1 LIVKRTQ
8 WLIAGGAMLLVVLI
22 LSLGNFTPQKKE
34 NPNAGTDISAPETR
48 AAISIDTILALAEGQ
63 LTMAQ
68 KNRLTSLK
76 NKKNTDSSSQLAV
89 YHSLAHFWSDSVGIF
104 EPYAWY
110 EAEAARLEKSEK
122 SLTFAARLF
131 LDNLQSDENPTRR
144 QWKALQAKDLFERS
158 LNINPN
164 NDSARVGLGA
174 CYLFGN
180 VSSNPMEGIA
190 KIREVLAKDSTN
202 LYAQLMLVRGSLLSG
217 QYDKGIS
224 RLNTVLALAPENVEA
239 TLLMADLQERT
250 GNKKLAI
257 DWYQKSIALIPS
269 EEIKAA
275 IRDRINELNK

>member
-1 LIVKRTQ
+1 VKRTQ
-8 WLIAGGAMLLVVLI
+8 WLIAGGALLLVLLLV
-22 LSLGNFTPQKKE
+22 SLGNFTPEKK
-34 NPNAGTDISAPETR
+34 PIPSAPATLD
-48 AAISIDTILALAEGQ
+48 ASSGQASISIDTILALAKGQ
-63 LTMAQ
+63 LTEAQ
-68 KNRLTSLK
+68 KNRFALLQARK
-76 NKKNTDSSSQLAV
+76 VTDEAGQLAV
-89 YHSLAHFWSDSVGIF
+89 YHDMAHFWRDTVGIF

-158 LNINPN
+158 LNINPD

-180 VSSNPMEGIA
+180 VSANPMEGIA

-224 RLNTVLALAPENVEA
+224 RLNTVLKLAPDNVEA

-250 GNKKLAI
+250 GNIKLAI
-257 DWYQKSIALIPS
+257 DWYQKSISLIPS

>member
-1 LIVKRTQ
+1 MKTPQ
-8 WLIAGGAMLLVVLI
+8 WILAGSALLLVAL
-22 LSLGNFTPQKKE
+22 LLLFGNFVPKKE
-34 NPNAGTDISAPETR
+34 TATTPSSTGANQMAP
-48 AAISIDTILALAEGQ
+48 AISIDTILTLASARLNEQQKQRLALIQG
-63 LTMAQ
+63 
-68 KNRLTSLK
+68 KNV
-76 NKKNTDSSSQLAV
+76 TDENGQLAV
-89 YHSLAHFWSDSVGIF
+89 YHDLAHFWRDTVGIF

-122 SLTFAARLF
+122 TLTFAARLF
-131 LDNLQSDENPTRR
+131 LDNLQSDDNPTSR

-158 LNINPN
+158 LTINPN

-180 VSSNPMEGIA
+180 ISTNPMEGIT

-224 RLNTVLALAPENVEA
+224 RLNTVLGLAPDNVEA

-250 GNKKLAI
+250 GNKKLAV
-257 DWYQKSIALIPS
+257 DWYQKSIRLIPS

-275 IRDRINELNK
+275 IRERINELNK

>member
-1 LIVKRTQ
+1 MKTPQ
-8 WLIAGGAMLLVVLI
+8 WILAGSALLLVVL
-22 LSLGNFTPQKKE
+22 LLLFGNFVPEKK
-34 NPNAGTDISAPETR
+34 PVPVSPSAGADQMAPS
-48 AAISIDTILALAEGQ
+48 ISIDTIL
-63 LTMAQ
+63 TMAVGRLNEKQ
-68 KNRLTSLK
+68 KQRLDLIQNQNVSDQTG
-76 NKKNTDSSSQLAV
+76 QLAV
-89 YHSLAHFWSDSVGIF
+89 YHDLAHFWRDSAGIF

-122 SLTFAARLF
+122 TLTFAARLF
-131 LDNLQSDENPTRR
+131 LDNLQSDDNPTSR

-158 LNINPN
+158 LTINPN

-180 VSSNPMEGIA
+180 ISANPMEGIA

-224 RLNTVLALAPENVEA
+224 RLNTVLGLAPENVEA

-257 DWYQKSIALIPS
+257 EWYQKSIRLIPA

-275 IRDRINELNK
+275 IRERINELNK

>member
-1 LIVKRTQ
+1 MDAS
-8 WLIAGGAMLLVVLI
+8 AGQA
-22 LSLGNFTPQKKE
+22 S
-34 NPNAGTDISAPETR
+34 
-48 AAISIDTILALAEGQ
+48 ISIDTILALANGQ
-63 LTMAQ
+63 LTEAQ
-68 KNRLTSLK
+68 KNRFALLQARK
-76 NKKNTDSSSQLAV
+76 VTDEAGQLAV
-89 YHSLAHFWSDSVGIF
+89 YHDMAHFWRDTVGIF

-158 LNINPN
+158 LNINPD

-180 VSSNPMEGIA
+180 VSANPMEGIA

-224 RLNTVLALAPENVEA
+224 RLNTVLKLAPDNVEA

-257 DWYQKSIALIPS
+257 DWYQKSISLIPA

>member
-1 LIVKRTQ
+1 MKRTQ
-8 WLIAGGAMLLVVLI
+8 WLIAGGALLLVVLI

-34 NPNAGTDISAPETR
+34 NLNTGAAESALEQQ

-63 LTMAQ
+63 LTEAQ
-68 KNRLTSLK
+68 KIRFAALK
-76 NKKNTDSSSQLAV
+76 NKKTVDSSSQLAV
-89 YHSLAHFWSDSVGIF
+89 YHSLAHFWRDTVGIF

-158 LNINPN
+158 LNINPD

-180 VSSNPMEGIA
+180 VSTNPMEGIA

-217 QYDKGIS
+217 QYDKGIG
-224 RLNTVLALAPENVEA
+224 RLTTVLALAPDNVEA

-275 IRDRINELNK
+275 IRERINELKK

>member
-1 LIVKRTQ
+1 MKRTQ
-8 WLIAGGAMLLVVLI
+8 WLIAGGSLLLVLLI
-22 LSLGNFTPQKKE
+22 VSLGNFVPEKKLPPPVAAMGAAS
-34 NPNAGTDISAPETR
+34 NPP
-48 AAISIDTILALAEGQ
+48 AITIDTILALAEGQ
-63 LTMAQ
+63 LSAEQ
-68 KNRLTSLK
+68 KTIFASLR
-76 NKKNTDSSSQLAV
+76 NKKVADEPGQLAV
-89 YHSLAHFWSDSVGIF
+89 YHDLAHFWRDSVGIF

-158 LNINPN
+158 LNINPD

-180 VSSNPMEGIA
+180 VSANPMEGIA

-224 RLNTVLALAPENVEA
+224 RLNTVLAIAPDNVEA
-239 TLLMADLQERT
+239 SLLMADLQERT

-257 DWYQKSIALIPS
+257 DWYQKSISLIPS

-275 IRDRINELNK
+275 IRERINELKK

>member
-1 LIVKRTQ
+1 MKKIQ
-8 WLIAGGAMLLVVLI
+8 WLLAGGSLLLVILI
-22 LSLGNFTPQKKE
+22 LVFGNFKPEKKATPAVSAE
-34 NPNAGTDISAPETR
+34 SADIRS
-48 AAISIDTILALAEGQ
+48 AAITIDTLLALAENQ
-63 LTMAQ
+63 LTAEQ
-68 KNRLTSLK
+68 KTRFAFLK
-76 NKKNTDSSSQLAV
+76 NKKATDDASQLAV
-89 YHSLAHFWSDSVGIF
+89 YHDLAHFWRDTVGIF

-158 LNINPN
+158 LNINPD

-180 VSSNPMEGIA
+180 VSANPMEGIA
-190 KIREVLAKDSTN
+190 KIREVLVKDSTN

-224 RLNTVLALAPENVEA
+224 RLNTVLGLAPDNVEA

-257 DWYQKSIALIPS
+257 DWYQKSIRLIPS
-269 EEIKAA
+269 EDIKAA
-275 IRDRINELNK
+275 IRDRINELKK

>member
-1 LIVKRTQ
+1 MKRTQ
-8 WLIAGGAMLLVVLI
+8 WLLAGGALLLVSLI
-22 LSLGNFTPQKKE
+22 VTFGNFVPEKKATTPTAAAMG
-34 NPNAGTDISAPETR
+34 PNATSP
-48 AAISIDTILALAEGQ
+48 AISIDTILALAVSQ
-63 LTMAQ
+63 LTEAQ
-68 KNRLTSLK
+68 KISFSNLK
-76 NKKNTDSSSQLAV
+76 DKKVTDEAGQLAV
-89 YHSLAHFWSDSVGIF
+89 YHDLAHFWRDTIGIF

-275 IRDRINELNK
+275 IRDRINELKK

>member
-1 LIVKRTQ
+1 MDAS
-8 WLIAGGAMLLVVLI
+8 AGQA
-22 LSLGNFTPQKKE
+22 S
-34 NPNAGTDISAPETR
+34 
-48 AAISIDTILALAEGQ
+48 ISIDTILALAKGQ
-63 LTMAQ
+63 LTEAQ
-68 KNRLTSLK
+68 KNRFALLQARK
-76 NKKNTDSSSQLAV
+76 VTDEAGQLAV
-89 YHSLAHFWSDSVGIF
+89 YHDMAHFWRDTVGIF

-158 LNINPN
+158 LNINPD

-180 VSSNPMEGIA
+180 VSANPMEGIA

-224 RLNTVLALAPENVEA
+224 RLNTVLKLAPDNVEA

-257 DWYQKSIALIPS
+257 DWYQKSISLIPA

>member
-1 LIVKRTQ
+1 MKRTQ
-8 WLIAGGAMLLVVLI
+8 WLLAGGALLLVFLI
-22 LSLGNFTPQKKE
+22 LSLGNFVPEKKTIAPSAAMG
-34 NPNAGTDISAPETR
+34 PNESPS
-48 AAISIDTILALAEGQ
+48 AISIDTIMALALTQ
-63 LTMAQ
+63 LTEDQ
-68 KNRLTSLK
+68 KTRFNTLK
-76 NKKNTDSSSQLAV
+76 DKKVTGQAGQLAV
-89 YHSLAHFWSDSVGIF
+89 YHDLAHFWRDTVGIF

-158 LNINPN
+158 LNINPD

-180 VSSNPMEGIA
+180 VSTNPMEGIA

-224 RLNTVLALAPENVEA
+224 RLNTVLGLAPENVEA

-250 GNKKLAI
+250 GNKKLAVE
-257 DWYQKSIALIPS
+257 WYQKSIQLIPS

-275 IRDRINELNK
+275 IRERIKELNK

>member
-1 LIVKRTQ
+1 VKRTQ
-8 WLIAGGAMLLVVLI
+8 WLLAGGTLLLVFLI
-22 LSLGNFTPQKKE
+22 VTFGNFVPEKKATTPSAAAMG
-34 NPNAGTDISAPETR
+34 PNATSP
-48 AAISIDTILALAEGQ
+48 AISIDTILALAVSQ
-63 LTMAQ
+63 LTEAQ
-68 KNRLTSLK
+68 KISFSNLK
-76 NKKNTDSSSQLAV
+76 DKKVTDEAGQLAV
-89 YHSLAHFWSDSVGIF
+89 YHDLAHFWRDTIGIF

-180 VSSNPMEGIA
+180 VSTNPMEGIA

-224 RLNTVLALAPENVEA
+224 RLNTVLTLSPDNVEA

-275 IRDRINELNK
+275 IRDRINELKK

>member
-1 LIVKRTQ
+1 VKRTQ
-8 WLIAGGAMLLVVLI
+8 WLIAGGSLLLVLLI
-22 LSLGNFTPQKKE
+22 VSLGNFVPEKKLPPPVAAMGAAS
-34 NPNAGTDISAPETR
+34 NPP
-48 AAISIDTILALAEGQ
+48 AITIDTILALAEGQ
-63 LTMAQ
+63 LSAEQ
-68 KNRLTSLK
+68 KTIFASLR
-76 NKKNTDSSSQLAV
+76 NKKVADEPGQLAV
-89 YHSLAHFWSDSVGIF
+89 YHDLAHFWRDSVGIF

-158 LNINPN
+158 LNINPD

-180 VSSNPMEGIA
+180 VSANPMEGIA

-224 RLNTVLALAPENVEA
+224 RLNTVLAIAPDNVEA
-239 TLLMADLQERT
+239 SLLMADLQERT

-257 DWYQKSIALIPS
+257 DWYQKSISLIPS

-275 IRDRINELNK
+275 IRERINELKK

>member
-1 LIVKRTQ
+1 MKRTQ
-8 WLIAGGAMLLVVLI
+8 WLLAGGALLLVLLI
-22 LSLGNFTPQKKE
+22 GSFGNFVPDKKATTP
-34 NPNAGTDISAPETR
+34 SAAAMGPGATSP
-48 AAISIDTILALAEGQ
+48 AISIDTILALAVSQ
-63 LTMAQ
+63 LTEAQ
-68 KNRLTSLK
+68 KISFSNLK
-76 NKKNTDSSSQLAV
+76 DKKVTDEAGQLAV
-89 YHSLAHFWSDSVGIF
+89 YHDLAHFWRDTIGIF

-180 VSSNPMEGIA
+180 VSANPMEGIA

-224 RLNTVLALAPENVEA
+224 RLNTVLGLAPDNVEA

-250 GNKKLAI
+250 GNKKLAVE
-257 DWYQKSIALIPS
+257 WYQKSIRLIPS